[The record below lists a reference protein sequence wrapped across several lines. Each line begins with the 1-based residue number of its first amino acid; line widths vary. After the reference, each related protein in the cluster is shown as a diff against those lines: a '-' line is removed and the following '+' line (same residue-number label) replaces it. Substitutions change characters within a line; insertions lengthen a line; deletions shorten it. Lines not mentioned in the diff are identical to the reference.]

1 MGFAIIDLEGVALS
15 PQERELLQHPQVAG
29 VILFTRNYENPSQ
42 LRSLIQTIKKIRPL
56 FVAVDQE
63 GGRVQRFHRG
73 FTDLPSMRY
82 FGECYQHDPLQARK
96 HLENALK
103 TLVHEL
109 KEVGIDVNMTPV
121 LDIDQGKNE
130 IIGERS
136 FSGDPRVVEALGSVV
151 IDTLH
156 ANRMPAVAKH
166 FPGHGGVTADSHQ
179 ALPIDER
186 DPEAILQCDWI
197 PFSALSSRLDAIMP
211 THIIYPAF
219 DEKPATFS
227 RYWLQDM
234 LRQRLNFRGVII
246 SDDLTMQ
253 GAAVI
258 GDYPTRAAQALEAG
272 CDLLTIC
279 NSREG
284 VIAILD
290 SLLHYRNPESQ
301 QRLLSFS
308 RFTTG
313 G

>member
-1 MGFAIIDLEGVALS
+1 MGFAIIDLEDAALS
-15 PQERELLQHPQVAG
+15 PQECELLQHPQVAG

-42 LRSLIQTIKKIRPL
+42 LRSLIQSIKKIRPL

-63 GGRVQRFHRG
+63 GGRVQRFHQG

-82 FGECYQHDPLQARK
+82 FGECYRRDPLQARK
-96 HLENALK
+96 QLENALK
-103 TLVHEL
+103 TTIHEL

-121 LDIDQGKNE
+121 LDVDQGKNE

-156 ANRMPAVAKH
+156 AHRMPAVAKH
-166 FPGHGGVTADSHQ
+166 FPGHGGVIADSHQ
-179 ALPIDER
+179 ALAIDER
-186 DPEAILQCDWI
+186 DPEAILQWDWL
-197 PFSALSSRLDAIMP
+197 PFLALSSRLDAIMP
-211 THIIYPAF
+211 AHIIYPAF
-219 DEKPATFS
+219 DKKPVTFS

-234 LRQRLNFRGVII
+234 LRKRLNFERVII
-246 SDDLTMQ
+246 SDDLSMQ

-279 NSREG
+279 NSRKG

-290 SLLHYRNPESQ
+290 SFLHYRNPESQ
-301 QRLLSFS
+301 QRLQQFPL
-308 RFTTG
+308 G
-313 G
+313 

>member
-1 MGFAIIDLEGVALS
+1 MGFAIIDLEDAALS

-42 LRSLIQTIKKIRPL
+42 LRSLIQSIKKIRPL

-63 GGRVQRFHRG
+63 GGRVQRFHQG

-82 FGECYQHDPLQARK
+82 FGERYRRDPVQTRK
-96 HLENALK
+96 QLKNMLK
-103 TLVHEL
+103 TAIHEL
-109 KEVGIDVNMTPV
+109 KEVGMDVNMTPI
-121 LDIDQGKNE
+121 LDVDQGKNE
-130 IIGERS
+130 IIDERS
-136 FSGDPRVVEALGSVV
+136 FSGDPRVVEALGSIV

-156 ANRMPAVAKH
+156 AHQMPAVAKH

-186 DPEAILQCDWI
+186 DPEAILQCDWL
-197 PFSALSSRLDAIMP
+197 PFSGLSSRLDAIMP
-211 THIIYPAF
+211 AHIIYPAF

-234 LRQRLNFRGVII
+234 LRKRINFQRVII

-290 SLLHYRNPESQ
+290 NLLHYRNSESQ
-301 QRLLSFS
+301 QRLQ
-308 RFTTG
+308 RFPLG
-313 G
+313 